1 MAFPSK
7 TGVGVNLTYGLD
19 GIGILNP
26 SLLEKNS
33 STQTFKL
40 PRVRNSKQRLISPV
54 PNSFQIH
61 SKGYKTE
68 TEQQKSYGMLP
79 LPQRRAIDNTL
90 KHTTANNS
98 FFIPHD
104 AIKTST
110 INSETFIHPKEE
122 IDPCEGDVVKILEF
136 PDLEG
141 WSKRYLL
148 LTADGPLRN
157 LVTFTSLEEG
167 FNPVLQ
173 HRAPPFYVSNSVSFP
188 SKVNHIAVSPYRPSS
203 TQTIAV
209 MTVNSVHVFRVI
221 WKTEQFVLE
230 PAFKIGKA
238 DLAGFQFAHVEFNPA
253 HSKIAVVDVKGNF
266 EVYGYKS
273 HRFHSSNWTLKT
285 IYDPVE
291 LSNFKKIIWS
301 NEGFYLM
308 TRSSLHMVDYLNA
321 TCKLVANAWSKLVDY
336 VSPVDENGI
345 GFLLTTR
352 EIIVVD
358 ELNGF
363 KRLLGWN
370 HYLSEKDL
378 SMKLKVIPTLN
389 KNYSIIGYT
398 CMVTSRMYPITFALE
413 FLLTGNGPVVLN
425 SPYLFSLQP
434 KKPIF
439 SYDLVPCEDSRNQ
452 FICYQLLDNLEI
464 SSVLLAKSKDKEF
477 KSVVNNDNVK
487 IPSLN
492 DSTFGRNVSK
502 DQFSRFYSFLGSW
515 HMPKEEGEDGV
526 YQAIQEYGTS
536 LSDTINEFISRSKD
550 QMNEAFIDHG
560 NTPKFINL
568 YTELQSMISQLM
580 QFYDK
585 QLTPLSF
592 KFDSDRWLTIKSKLK
607 DIDISDQ
614 QNFEGLTSLK
624 NGIGKLFPLEE
635 SLPSMQ
641 DKICQD
647 LALSSITITRKDIDT
662 KTIDD
667 QIGSAQSGLSAELS
681 KLVDSFS
688 DDEDTVQSNEHNREQ
703 HSSNKYLDSYV
714 NDFDSQINI
723 PSFSISKGSS
733 QKKRKPFPRL
743 DTFQSFKTT
752 IPKKPESQPD
762 MRLLSSQPV
771 ETQSLKRAASQ
782 VVRGAHGANGFS
794 NGRPKK
800 KRKKKTGFL

>member
-26 SLLEKNS
+26 SLLEDNS
-33 STQTFKL
+33 SKQAFKL
-40 PRVRNSKQRLISPV
+40 PRERNSKQKLISPV

-68 TEQQKSYGMLP
+68 TEHQKLYGMLP
-79 LPQRRAIDNTL
+79 LPQRRAIDSTL
-90 KHTTANNS
+90 KHTNANSN
-98 FFIPHD
+98 FFIPD
-104 AIKTST
+104 DVIKSST
-110 INSETFIHPKEE
+110 INSEMFIHPKEE
-122 IDPCEGDVVKILEF
+122 IDPCERDIVKLLEF
-136 PDLEG
+136 PGLNG

-157 LVTFTSLEEG
+157 LVTITSLEEG
-167 FNPVLQ
+167 YNPVLQ
-173 HRAPPFYVSNSVSFP
+173 HRAPPFYVSNSVSFS

-203 TQTIAV
+203 AQTIAV
-209 MTVNSVHVFRVI
+209 MTVDSVHIFKVS
-221 WKTEQFVLE
+221 WKTEQFVLD
-230 PAFKIGKA
+230 PIFKVGKN
-238 DLAGFQFAHVEFNPA
+238 DLAGFQFAHVEFNPTY
-253 HSKIAVVDVKGNF
+253 SKVAIIDVKGNF
-266 EVYGYKS
+266 EVYGYKG
-273 HRFHSSNWTLKT
+273 HRFYSSDWRLKT

-301 NEGFYLM
+301 NDGVYLM

-378 SMKLKVIPTLN
+378 SMKLKVVPTLN
-389 KNYSIIGYT
+389 KKHSIVGYT

-413 FLLTGNGPVVLN
+413 FLLTDNGPVVLN
-425 SPYLFSLQP
+425 SPYLISLHP

-452 FICYQLLDNLEI
+452 FICYQLLENLEI
-464 SSVLLAKSKDKEF
+464 SSVLLARRKDREF

-492 DSTFGRNVSK
+492 DSTFGRNVTK

-515 HMPKEEGEDGV
+515 HMPKEEGEDIV
-526 YQAIQEYGTS
+526 YQEIQEYGTS
-536 LSDTINEFISRSKD
+536 LSDSINEFISLNKD
-550 QMNEAFIDHG
+550 QCNDAFIDHG
-560 NTPKFINL
+560 NTPKFVRL

-580 QFYDK
+580 QFYDN
-585 QLTPLSF
+585 QIIPLGF

-607 DIDISDQ
+607 DVDVSYEQD
-614 QNFEGLTSLK
+614 FEGLTSLK
-624 NGIGKLFPLEE
+624 NEIGKLFPFKEP
-635 SLPSMQ
+635 LPNMEN
-641 DKICQD
+641 KICQD
-647 LALSSITITRKDIDT
+647 LALSSITIIRKDFNT
-662 KTIDD
+662 ETIDD

-681 KLVDSFS
+681 KMVDTFS
-688 DDEDTVQSNEHNREQ
+688 DDEDTVQSNEHNGEQ
-703 HSSNKYLDSYV
+703 HSNSKYLDSYI
-714 NDFDSQINI
+714 NDFNSQINM
-723 PSFSISKGSS
+723 PSFSISKRSS
-733 QKKRKPFPRL
+733 QKKRKPIPRL
-743 DTFQSFKTT
+743 DTYQSFKTT

-782 VVRGAHGANGFS
+782 VVRGVHGANGF
-794 NGRPKK
+794 RPK